1 MVEMVDV
8 LFDFWVGFPVGE
20 IPGCE
25 VIDVK
30 DIEFFQV
37 IKYGFWAGGDLIRN
51 ELFNVTLDVIGEDF

>member
-25 VIDVK
+25 VINVK
-30 DIEFFQV
+30 DIEF
-37 IKYGFWAGGDLIRN
+37 L
-51 ELFNVTLDVIGEDF
+51 